1 MKDKHSFIIPQVEE
15 KKTEE
20 VSQEAK
26 DASKNLGKAEAFVS
40 PIYGKNVK
48 NSTYFPSVSY
58 QNGAKQYDA
67 FRDEDKRVSENYL
80 ESYVIKTNVDYYNY
94 NENPSPQYN
103 NNVQNNNMNDRYN
116 PLGDVAYKPSDRYE
130 SNEDEYHAYNSGAI
144 ENNEKDYSKNIPSY
158 YQRPTYNN
166 EQNDEYYKPRNN
178 QNNSYYESEYNLGST
193 NKGIDI
199 NSTNNYEEYM
209 SSKGNY
215 SPYANQ
221 ARERKT
227 ENVSSEIEKQE
238 VVSSPSYQAPRRVN
252 MKYNET
258 VVQRPKKEKKQK
270 YVFPPVSILRRKP
283 ATEVE
288 DYSGVQRQR
297 EIIDQTFKEFGIGGR
312 VVKYT
317 KGPTVTLFEVQL
329 DPGVKYKLV
338 SSLQYNLQGNLEA
351 VSLKI
356 DAPIPGKAT
365 VGIEVPNITR
375 DVVYFGDMI
384 SNEKFLKDN
393 NPMNVIL
400 GLDVS
405 GTPVYLNLTSMPHGL
420 IAGCTGSGK
429 SVCIN
434 SIIVSLLYKAHPDD
448 VKLILIDPKK
458 VEFSKFVGLP
468 HLATPI
474 ITDNKLAA
482 ASLKWAV
489 DEMEN
494 RYELFSSVGA
504 SNYKEYLELTGA
516 TKDSKHIP
524 YIVIIIDELAD
535 LVVSGADVEESIMR
549 LTAKARAAG
558 IHLIVCTQRPSV
570 NVINGTIKT
579 NIPTRIAFKV
589 NKSIDSNIILD
600 RTGAEKLLGQGD
612 MLYDEES
619 GLQRRIQG
627 AYISGS
633 EIKDVVSYI
642 KDNCDA
648 EFLFDIDEL
657 NKRASAQF
665 EGGGPLED
673 DMFVDIARYVVETQN
688 ASINKL
694 QKTFGCGFNRIQSII
709 QKLEEL
715 GVVSENLGSRA
726 RTVLVSPEE
735 LEDIIDNL

>member
-1 MKDKHSFIIPQVEE
+1 MRDRQSFFIPQVEE
-15 KKTEE
+15 TP
-20 VSQEAK
+20 SNTQEN
-26 DASKNLGKAEAFVS
+26 SKNEKQTAEAFVS

-58 QNGAKQYDA
+58 QNGGKQYDA
-67 FRDEDKRVSENYL
+67 FRDDDKKVNINDYEGYI
-80 ESYVIKTNVDYYNY
+80 IKTDVDYYTYDGKKTNDSLNNKVNV
-94 NENPSPQYN
+94 NEIIEE
-103 NNVQNNNMNDRYN
+103 
-116 PLGDVAYKPSDRYE
+116 DVIYKPSDKVEDFSDSSYGY
-130 SNEDEYHAYNSGAI
+130 SNEEYTNTKS
-144 ENNEKDYSKNIPSY
+144 IPSY
-158 YQRPTYNN
+158 YQSPKANVNNDNYYSKQNDYSLNSNPYRPNNGTYN
-166 EQNDEYYKPRNN
+166 QSDEYFRQDKKEEDDVYKLESRNKN
-178 QNNSYYESEYNLGST
+178 YNDSYVSRVNENINTNNSVLEKEVELSFN
-193 NKGIDI
+193 D
-199 NSTNNYEEYM
+199 NSV
-209 SSKGNY
+209 K
-215 SPYANQ
+215 PL
-221 ARERKT
+221 
-227 ENVSSEIEKQE
+227 
-238 VVSSPSYQAPRRVN
+238 RRVN
-252 MKYNET
+252 NKYNET
-258 VVQRPKKEKKQK
+258 VVSRPKKEKKQK
-270 YVFPPVSILRRKP
+270 YVYPPVSILRRKP
-283 ATEVE
+283 STEVE

-297 EIIDQTFKEFGIGGR
+297 EIIDNTLKEFGIGGH

-329 DPGVKYKLV
+329 DPGVKYKSV
-338 SSLQYNLQGNLEA
+338 SAIQYNLQGNLEA

-365 VGIEVPNITR
+365 VGLEVPNITR

-384 SNEKFLKDN
+384 ASEKFLKDN

-400 GLDVS
+400 GMDVS
-405 GTPVYLNLTSMPHGL
+405 GLPVYLDLTRMPHGL

-489 DEMEN
+489 DEMES

-535 LVVSGADVEESIMR
+535 LVVSGAEVEESIMR

-627 AYISGS
+627 TYISGS
-633 EIKDVVSYI
+633 EIKDVVTYI

-657 NKRASAQF
+657 NKRASSQY
-665 EGGGPLED
+665 GQDQGPLDD

-726 RTVLVSPEE
+726 RTVLVTPDE

>member
-1 MKDKHSFIIPQVEE
+1 MNGRRRFTIPQVAEE
-15 KKTEE
+15 NKKTVEE
-20 VSQEAK
+20 QK
-26 DASKNLGKAEAFVS
+26 TTGQAEAFVS

-67 FRDEDKRVSENYL
+67 FRDEEKRVNENYID
-80 ESYVIKTNVDYYNY
+80 SYVIKTNVDYYNY
-94 NENPSPQYN
+94 Q
-103 NNVQNNNMNDRYN
+103 QNNQNVNTNTNQEYKAPYN
-116 PLGDVAYKPSDRYE
+116 ALDDVVYRPSDKVE
-130 SNEDEYHAYNSGAI
+130 EVSEYNS
-144 ENNEKDYSKNIPSY
+144 YSQEVERPKTIPSY
-158 YQRPTYNN
+158 YQAPTYSN
-166 EQNDEYYKPRNN
+166 QSNDEYYKQN
-178 QNNSYYESEYNLGST
+178 NNSYSDDFKLGAS
-193 NKGIDI
+193 NV
-199 NSTNNYEEYM
+199 EEY
-209 SSKGNY
+209 SSVKETY
-215 SPYANQ
+215 SPYSKQVNNYDDQSA
-221 ARERKT
+221 
-227 ENVSSEIEKQE
+227 VEKEE
-238 VVSSPSYQAPRRVN
+238 VVSRIEATKPRRVN
-252 MKYNET
+252 MQYNET
-258 VVQRPKKEKKQK
+258 VVSRPKKEKKSK
-270 YVFPPVSILRRKP
+270 YIFPPISILRRKP
-283 ATEVE
+283 AGQGE
-288 DYSGVQRQR
+288 DYTGVQRQR

-375 DVVYFGDMI
+375 DIVYFGDMAA
-384 SNEKFLKDN
+384 NESFLKDN

-405 GTPVYLNLTSMPHGL
+405 GSPVYLNLTSMPHGL

-494 RYELFSSVGA
+494 RYELFSSIGA
-504 SNYKEYLELTGA
+504 SNYKEYLELTGQ
-516 TKDSKHIP
+516 TKDTKHLP

-535 LVVSGADVEESIMR
+535 LVVSGAEVEESIMR

-627 AYISGS
+627 TYISGS

-642 KDNCDA
+642 KDNSDA
-648 EFLFDIDEL
+648 EFLFDTDEL
-657 NKRASAQF
+657 SKRASSQY
-665 EGGGPLED
+665 EGANPMDDDTFLE
-673 DMFVDIARYVVETQN
+673 IARYVVATQN

-694 QKTFGCGFNRIQSII
+694 QKTFGRSFNTIQAMV

-735 LEDIIDNL
+735 LEDIIDSL

>member
-1 MKDKHSFIIPQVEE
+1 MSERKRFTIPQIEE
-15 KKTEE
+15 KVNNTTIEPR
-20 VSQEAK
+20 QTA
-26 DASKNLGKAEAFVS
+26 KAENFVS

-48 NSTYFPSVSY
+48 NSAYFPSVSY

-67 FRDEDKRVSENYL
+67 FRDEDKRVSDNYL
-80 ESYVIKTNVDYYNY
+80 ESYIIKTNVDYYNY
-94 NENPSPQYN
+94 EEENKKVDFNE
-103 NNVQNNNMNDRYN
+103 V
-116 PLGDVAYKPSDRYE
+116 VYKPSDK
-130 SNEDEYHAYNSGAI
+130 NNDVDEYRAYNQSPV
-144 ENNEKDYSKNIPSY
+144 EDRVNEIPSY
-158 YQRPTYNN
+158 YQKPSYLNN
-166 EQNDEYYKPRNN
+166 INENNIVNEYVNKGT
-178 QNNSYYESEYNLGST
+178 NSYT
-193 NKGIDI
+193 
-199 NSTNNYEEYM
+199 EEYKLGKNDNQEEYI
-209 SSKGNY
+209 SEKENY
-215 SPYANQ
+215 SPYAYQ
-221 ARERKT
+221 ANKKVNISNDNDVE
-227 ENVSSEIEKQE
+227 EVSPKYE
-238 VVSSPSYQAPRRVN
+238 APRRVN
-252 MKYNET
+252 MTYNSNPA
-258 VVQRPKKEKKQK
+258 PKARKEKKQK

-283 ATEVE
+283 STEVE

-365 VGIEVPNITR
+365 VGLEVPNITR
-375 DVVYFGDMI
+375 DVVYFGDMAA
-384 SNEKFLKDN
+384 NEKFLKDN
-393 NPMNVIL
+393 NAMNVIL

-405 GTPVYLNLTSMPHGL
+405 GSPVYLDLTKMPHGL

-489 DEMEN
+489 DEMES
-494 RYELFSSVGA
+494 RYELFASIGA
-504 SNYKEYLELTGA
+504 SNYKEYLELTGE
-516 TKDSKHIP
+516 TKDSKHLP

-535 LVVSGADVEESIMR
+535 LVVSGAEVEESIMR

-633 EIKDVVSYI
+633 EIKDVVTYI
-642 KDNCDA
+642 KDNSDA

-657 NKRASAQF
+657 NKRATAQY
-665 EGGGPLED
+665 EGANPLD
-673 DMFVDIARYVVETQN
+673 DEMFVDIARYVVETQN

-694 QKTFGCGFNRIQSII
+694 QKTFGRSFNTIQAII

-726 RTVLVSPEE
+726 RNVLITPEE

>member
-1 MKDKHSFIIPQVEE
+1 MSERRRFTIPQVEE
-15 KKTEE
+15 KVNTTVNEQKER
-20 VSQEAK
+20 A
-26 DASKNLGKAEAFVS
+26 KAENFVS

-67 FRDEDKRVSENYL
+67 FRDEDKRVSDNYL
-80 ESYVIKTNVDYYNY
+80 DSYIIKTNVDYYNY
-94 NENPSPQYN
+94 EENKQAN
-103 NNVQNNNMNDRYN
+103 FN
-116 PLGDVAYKPSDRYE
+116 DVAYKPSDRE
-130 SNEDEYHAYNSGAI
+130 NDIDEYHSYNQSPEEEK
-144 ENNEKDYSKNIPSY
+144 ENITPSY
-158 YQRPTYNN
+158 YQKPSYLNN
-166 EQNDEYYKPRNN
+166 MN
-178 QNNSYYESEYNLGST
+178 QNNNVNEYMNKRNDSYMDDYKLG
-193 NKGIDI
+193 
-199 NSTNNYEEYM
+199 NNEVEEEYIPE
-209 SSKGNY
+209 KENY
-215 SPYANQ
+215 SPYVNQ
-221 ARERKT
+221 TNKKLNDNIE
-227 ENVSSEIEKQE
+227 SEVEEESPKYEK
-238 VVSSPSYQAPRRVN
+238 PSPRRVN
-252 MKYNET
+252 MTYNDAPIT
-258 VVQRPKKEKKQK
+258 RVKKEKKQR

-365 VGIEVPNITR
+365 VGLEVPNITR
-375 DVVYFGDMI
+375 DVVYFGDMAA
-384 SNEKFLKDN
+384 NEKFLKDN
-393 NPMNVIL
+393 DPMNVIL

-405 GTPVYLNLTSMPHGL
+405 GSPVYLNLTKMPHGL

-489 DEMEN
+489 DEMES
-494 RYELFSSVGA
+494 RYELFASIGA

-516 TKDSKHIP
+516 TKDSKHLP

-535 LVVSGADVEESIMR
+535 LVVSGAEVEESIMR

-642 KDNCDA
+642 KDNSDA

-657 NKRASAQF
+657 NKRATAQY
-665 EGGGPLED
+665 EGANPLD
-673 DMFVDIARYVVETQN
+673 DEMFVDIARYVVETQN

-694 QKTFGCGFNRIQSII
+694 QKTFGRSFNTIQAII

-726 RTVLVSPEE
+726 RNVLITPEE